1 MASKRSWST
10 FGPTFLN
17 GGTGWSSDAA
27 VALLRSTV
35 RNLMKTSERDGEKTA
50 SASVVVESTWS
61 RANDDAVFELVDAS
75 FEGVVGKRCTG
86 SFILRSTIIGV
97 LGQPRRLL
105 AAPRGE
111 MFVSNCLN
119 LVQLCSQATNN
130 EGVEGSGSYK
140 KREAISG
147 MVTRHTSGR

>member
-50 SASVVVESTWS
+50 SASV
-61 RANDDAVFELVDAS
+61 AVFELVDAS
-75 FEGVVGKRCTG
+75 SEGVVGKRCSSSRRDVCVKLLEFGAT
-86 SFILRSTIIGV
+86 L
-97 LGQPRRLL
+97 QP
-105 AAPRGE
+105 
-111 MFVSNCLN
+111 
-119 LVQLCSQATNN
+119 
-130 EGVEGSGSYK
+130 SYQQ
-140 KREAISG
+140 
-147 MVTRHTSGR
+147 